1 MSVMEFILVAHA
13 IIVGL
18 AVAEILR
25 GLADLVRTEEVQI
38 SGRLL
43 LIAGWTLLLLWQ
55 VWWAIWQVGDRTEW
69 TFPEFLLSL
78 IPVAVLYVI
87 ARLCFPEK
95 VSHSDHQAYYSRIA
109 PQIFLLVGTV
119 YLAFAFFWQPFV
131 FGGIVPSV
139 FASQL
144 TVAVLAM
151 IASRYH
157 APVFQLLVIFA
168 MGIQVFW
175 RTIKCCWRLSGR
187 FWPKAAGRLV

>member
-13 IIVGL
+13 IVVGL

-25 GLADLVRTEEVQI
+25 GLADMARTEEVQI

-55 VWWAIWQVGDRTEW
+55 LWWAIWQVGDRTEW
-69 TFPEFLLSL
+69 TFPEFLISL
-78 IPVAVLYVI
+78 IPVAILYVL
-87 ARLCFPEK
+87 ARICFPEK
-95 VSHSDHQAYYSRIA
+95 ASDPDHPAYYSRVA
-109 PQIFLLVGTV
+109 PQIFLLVACT
-119 YLAFAFFWQPFV
+119 YLSFAFFWQPFV
-131 FGGIVPSV
+131 FGGIVPLV

-144 TVAVLAM
+144 AVAVLAI

-168 MGIQVFW
+168 MVVQVFW
-175 RTIKCCWRLSGR
+175 RGLSSVVGS
-187 FWPKAAGRLV
+187 

>member
-25 GLADLVRTEEVQI
+25 GLADMVRAEEARV
-38 SGRLL
+38 SNRLL
-43 LIAGWTLLLLWQ
+43 LIACWTLLLLWQ
-55 VWWAIWQVGDRTEW
+55 VWWAIWQVGDRAEW
-69 TFPEFLLSL
+69 TFPEFLISL
-78 IPVAVLYVI
+78 FPVAILYVI

-95 VSHSDHQAYYSRIA
+95 ISGSDHQAYYSRIA
-109 PQIFLLVGTV
+109 PAIFLLVGAT

-131 FGGIVPSV
+131 FGRIVPLV

-144 TVAVLAM
+144 AVAALAI

-157 APVFQLLVIFA
+157 APVFQLTVIVTMVA
-168 MGIQVFW
+168 QVIW
-175 RTIKCCWRLSGR
+175 RGLSSVVGS
-187 FWPKAAGRLV
+187 

>member
-25 GLADLVRTEEVQI
+25 GLADLVRAEEVRV
-38 SGRLL
+38 SRRLL

-55 VWWAIWQVGDRTEW
+55 VWWAIWRVGDRAEW

-78 IPVAVLYVI
+78 IPVGVLYVI

-95 VSHSDHQAYYSRIA
+95 ISHSDHQAYYSRIA
-109 PQIFLLVGTV
+109 PQIFLLVGIV
-119 YLAFAFFWQPFV
+119 YLSFAFFWQPFV
-131 FGGIVPSV
+131 FGGIVPWI

-144 TVAVLAM
+144 AVATLAI

-157 APVFQLLVIFA
+157 APVYQLLVIIA
-168 MGIQVFW
+168 MVVQVTW
-175 RTIKCCWRLSGR
+175 RGLSSVVGS
-187 FWPKAAGRLV
+187 

>member
-1 MSVMEFILVAHA
+1 MEFILVAHA
-13 IIVGL
+13 IIIGL

-25 GLADLVRTEEVQI
+25 GLADMVRAEEIRI

-43 LIAGWTLLLLWQ
+43 LVASWTLLLLWQ
-55 VWWAIWQVGDRTEW
+55 LWWAIWQVGDRAEW

-78 IPVAVLYVI
+78 IPVAILYVI

-95 VSHSDHQAYYSRIA
+95 SSDPDHQAYYSRIA
-109 PQIFLLVGTV
+109 SQIFLLVAIT
-119 YLAFAFFWQPFV
+119 YLSFAFFWQPFV
-131 FGGIVPSV
+131 FGGIEPWI

-144 TVAVLAM
+144 AVATLAI

-168 MGIQVFW
+168 MVVQVVW
-175 RTIKCCWRLSGR
+175 RGLSSVVG
-187 FWPKAAGRLV
+187 G

>member
-25 GLADLVRTEEVQI
+25 GLADMVRAEETQV

-43 LIAGWTLLLLWQ
+43 LIAGWALLLLWQ
-55 VWWAIWQVGDRTEW
+55 LWWAIWQVGDRAEW

-78 IPVAVLYVI
+78 IPVAILYVI
-87 ARLCFPEK
+87 ARICFPEK
-95 VSHSDHQAYYSRIA
+95 TSDSDHRAYYSRIA
-109 PQIFLLVGTV
+109 PQIFLLVATT

-131 FGGIVPSV
+131 FGEIVPLV

-144 TVAVLAM
+144 AVAVLA
-151 IASRYH
+151 IVASRYH

-168 MGIQVFW
+168 MVMQVFW
-175 RTIKCCWRLSGR
+175 RGLSSVVGI
-187 FWPKAAGRLV
+187 

>member
-1 MSVMEFILVAHA
+1 MEFILVAHA

-25 GLADLVRTEEVQI
+25 GLADMVRAEDVRV
-38 SGRLL
+38 SYRLI
-43 LIAGWTLLLLWQ
+43 LIACWTLLLLWQ

-78 IPVAVLYVI
+78 IPVAILYVI

-95 VSHSDHQAYYSRIA
+95 VAGSDHQAYYSRIA
-109 PQIFLLVGTV
+109 PELFLLVTAT
-119 YLAFAFFWQPFV
+119 YLAFAFIWQPFV
-131 FGGIVPSV
+131 FGEIAPWV

-144 TVAVLAM
+144 AVAALAI

-157 APVFQLLVIFA
+157 APLFQLVVIAA
-168 MGIQVFW
+168 MVAQVTW
-175 RTIKCCWRLSGR
+175 RGLSSIVGS
-187 FWPKAAGRLV
+187 